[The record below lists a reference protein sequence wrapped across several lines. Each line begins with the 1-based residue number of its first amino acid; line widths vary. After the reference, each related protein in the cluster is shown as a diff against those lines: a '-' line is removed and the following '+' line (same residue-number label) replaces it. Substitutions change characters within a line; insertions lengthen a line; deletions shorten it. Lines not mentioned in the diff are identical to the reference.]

1 MLPFDYKEALKG
13 KVCKTLSGGFVIII
27 ADTTKNQYYKFSKDY
42 PLFGVIF
49 NNVGGPLP
57 MTWKYNGTHGGDASV
72 NIIGILEDDELERI
86 NNIKLMYK
94 AMEEKLPINWD
105 DSQIDREINVKEM
118 IDCGRFKLSCNGW
131 EKKVFAHDLKGLH
144 IVEK

>member
-57 MTWKYNGTHGGDASV
+57 MIWKYNGTNGAGCDF

-86 NNIKLMYK
+86 DNIKMMHN

-105 DSQIDREINVKEM
+105 DSKIDGKIKVKEM
-118 IDCGRFKLSCNGW
+118 INWGQFKLSCNGW
-131 EKKVFAHDLKGLH
+131 KKKVFAHDLKGLH